1 MTSLDENIAYVD
13 ANRDALLAK
22 YLNKFILVVDRKVVK
37 AFDAYADAAN
47 YGIRKFGMD
56 EEFLVREMTKEPRTV
71 IIPTVIAATRI
82 NSAPKGMRH
91 EV

>member
-56 EEFLVREMTKEPRTV
+56 EEFLVKEMVREEP
-71 IIPTVIAATRI
+71 I
-82 NSAPKGMRH
+82 NIVVSADL
-91 EV
+91 